1 MCSVANTVQLSDTL
15 LSVLA
20 CRGGEV
26 ARAIFEKA
34 PKWDNTDVLGGF
46 QAPKL

>member
-1 MCSVANTVQLSDTL
+1 LSDTL

-20 CRGGEV
+20 SRGGEMV
-26 ARAIFEKA
+26 RAIFEKPA
-34 PKWDNTDVLGGF
+34 KWDNTDVLGGF